1 MFLFKIG
8 CLPNALKILLLF
20 SSSIHCY
27 YTRLCNSFYIP
38 PCRTNIRQFAF
49 CFQGPK
55 VFNSLNIEIQ
65 NGGRLALSKSKL
77 RTLLL
82 S

>member
-1 MFLFKIG
+1 ML
-8 CLPNALKILLLF
+8 LKDYFRFQEQSLLL
-20 SSSIHCY
+20 HQKKQLLL
-27 YTRLCNSFYIP
+27 YTPFRA
-38 PCRTNIRQFAF
+38 NIRQFAF

-55 VFNSLNIEIQ
+55 VFNFLNIEIQ
-65 NGGRLALSKSKL
+65 NVGTLSLSKSKL